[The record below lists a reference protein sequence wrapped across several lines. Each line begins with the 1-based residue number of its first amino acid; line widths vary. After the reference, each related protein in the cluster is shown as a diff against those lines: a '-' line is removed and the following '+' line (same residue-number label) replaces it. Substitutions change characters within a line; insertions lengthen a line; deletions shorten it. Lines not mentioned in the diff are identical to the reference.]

1 MKKQKLNFRFHDPN
15 PPGVAADAILH
26 LLVEANMGKLEKA
39 IREAAEAAEQE
50 KSENPK
56 KPKKICKSE
65 DRSR

>member
-39 IREAAEAAEQE
+39 IREVAEAAEQE
-50 KSENPK
+50 EKRLIGKTEENSQ
-56 KPKKICKSE
+56 I
-65 DRSR
+65 